1 LKGRILKLTIDI
13 PPELEGKL
21 QEEAVKRGVA
31 AEELAR
37 TILVERLLSAGG
49 RPLWKRPADWQKA
62 FDEWITSQDPRRR
75 PLSDEGTSRDSF
87 YGDRG

>member
-1 LKGRILKLTIDI
+1 MTLTIDI

-21 QEEAVKRGVA
+21 QEEAEKRGVA

-37 TILVERLLSAGG
+37 TLLEERLLSADGS
-49 RPLWKRPADWQKA
+49 PLWERPVEWQKA
-62 FDEWITSQDPRRR
+62 FDEWIASQDPRRR
-75 PLSDEGTSRDSF
+75 PLPDEATSRDSF